1 MVLVSS
7 SNIIALTIIF
17 ENEPFCIQFLIIIL
31 SHISNAVLSILLN
44 LQNRIRFIR
53 PTRHSRT
60 WRKYVFNVCK
70 FRENEID
77 FFPFRD
83 VRCRI
88 KPHICYGMAVLVACI
103 TVAIQLLIWNMP
115 FEIKS
120 ITIWM
125 RAMKSKKNTCLWP
138 FIYFWNDLVVGT
150 FAGWISPINRW
161 QLIKT
166 SDIQIISNILL
177 FAIRPDFRFHGK
189 QTDWDGDQTNF
200 IR

>member
-1 MVLVSS
+1 MQISRER
-7 SNIIALTIIF
+7 NRF
-17 ENEPFCIQFLIIIL
+17 FL
-31 SHISNAVLSILLN
+31 
-44 LQNRIRFIR
+44 
-53 PTRHSRT
+53 
-60 WRKYVFNVCK
+60 
-70 FRENEID
+70 
-77 FFPFRD
+77 FRD
-83 VRCRI
+83 VRCQM

-103 TVAIQLLIWNMP
+103 TVAIQPLIWNMP

-200 IR
+200 IRWNGTGANIYGAGMNRLKYQNDSIDTGRIMWNVNDGATTCMRCKRSSQCLPSSHSTNLQ